1 MIDTPRPWA
10 ALGALCIGFFMIMV
24 DTTIVNVAIPA
35 MLTGLDATLTDI
47 IWVNSVYLLTFAV
60 PLLLTGRL
68 GDRYG
73 PKRLFVGGLVV
84 FTLASALCG
93 LADSAA
99 LLIAA
104 RAVQGLGAAMMTPQT
119 MTFITRLFP
128 PNKRGAPMGLWGGV
142 AGIATI
148 VGPVLG
154 GVLVETLGWEWIFW
168 VNVPVGVVG
177 LVLALWLVPDWR
189 PGHSHSFDP
198 LGILLSGVGLFA
210 VVFGLQEGQRY
221 EWGSIG
227 PISIPLLIGVGVALL
242 VLFVWWQARNRHE
255 PLLPLGLFRNWN
267 FSMGTLGTMAIGF
280 AITGMFLPLV
290 IYVQSV
296 LGFSGLES
304 GLLTAPMSLVSGV
317 VAPFAGR
324 LSDRVNAK
332 WVVAAGFA
340 ALAVG
345 TALVAVQAQPTTNA
359 WTLVPALLV
368 CGVGIGLVFSPLT
381 NLTTHGLDPRLIGAG
396 SGVYNTARQ
405 VGGVIGAAAVG
416 VLLQARLSVEL
427 PAQARALSGSLP
439 ENYRQPFV
447 DGFEEASKGS
457 AEFTSSTSFAPPPG
471 VPADVADRL
480 QALGHEVFTHAF
492 TSAAKASL
500 LLPIAAMLLG
510 VVAMLAA
517 RRATAPPP
525 PPPEP
530 REPASATS
538 PS

>member
-35 MLTGLDATLTDI
+35 MLTGLNATLTDI

-68 GDRYG
+68 GDRFG
-73 PKRLFVGGLVV
+73 PKRLFVGGLVI
-84 FTLASALCG
+84 FTAASALCG

-119 MTFITRLFP
+119 MAFITRLFP

-142 AGIATI
+142 AGIAAI
-148 VGPVLG
+148 VGPLLG

-168 VNVPVGVVG
+168 VNVPIGVVG

-198 LGILLSGVGLFA
+198 IGIFLSGAGLFA
-210 VVFGLQEGQRY
+210 IVFGLQEGQRY
-221 EWGSIG
+221 EWDAIG
-227 PISIPLLIGVGVALL
+227 PISIPVLIGLGVVLL
-242 VLFVWWQARNRHE
+242 VLFVWWQFRNRNE
-255 PLLPLGLFRNWN
+255 PLLPMKLFDNWN

-290 IYVQSV
+290 IYIQSV
-296 LGFSGLES
+296 LGFSALES

-324 LSDRVNAK
+324 LSDKVNAK
-332 WVVAAGFA
+332 WVVAFGFA

-345 TALVAVQAQPTTNA
+345 TSIVAAQAQPTTNA

-368 CGVGIGLVFSPLT
+368 CGLGIGLVFSPLT
-381 NLTTHGLDPRLIGAG
+381 NLTTHSLDPRLIGAG

-416 VLLQARLSVEL
+416 VLLQARLSAELPLQARSMAGEL
-427 PAQARALSGSLP
+427 PADF
-439 ENYRQPFV
+439 RQPFI
-447 DGFEEASKGS
+447 DGFEQAAKGS
-457 AEFTSSTSFAPPPG
+457 AQFSSGTSVPVPAG
-471 VPADVADRL
+471 VPAEVADRL

-500 LLPIAAMLLG
+500 LLPIAAMVLG
-510 VVAMLAA
+510 IVAMVAA
-517 RRATAPPP
+517 RRATAPQPP
-525 PPPEP
+525 GDS
-530 REPASATS
+530 REPATANSQ
-538 PS
+538 P